1 MSDGLIS
8 FYVAQ
13 QNVREHSFSV
23 DVVID
28 AQYTKTSADRILP
41 QIPVLETLISEN
53 IIAIKNRLNPVFKR
67 FFVCK
72 IRMKLNKI
80 KCVLMHNTHT
90 IPKVP

>member
-28 AQYTKTSADRILP
+28 AQYTKTSAGRILP
-41 QIPVLETLISEN
+41 QITVLETLI
-53 IIAIKNRLNPVFKR
+53 
-67 FFVCK
+67 FFQEIFEKPMQTEEVAA
-72 IRMKLNKI
+72 
-80 KCVLMHNTHT
+80 
-90 IPKVP
+90 

>member
-28 AQYTKTSADRILP
+28 SQYTKTSVVRILP
-41 QIPVLETLISEN
+41 QIPVLETLI
-53 IIAIKNRLNPVFKR
+53 
-67 FFVCK
+67 FFQEIFEKPMQTEEVAA
-72 IRMKLNKI
+72 
-80 KCVLMHNTHT
+80 
-90 IPKVP
+90 

>member
-28 AQYTKTSADRILP
+28 AQYTKTSAGRILP
-41 QIPVLETLISEN
+41 QIPVLETKIEKLSRTKN
-53 IIAIKNRLNPVFKR
+53 IEIAFGEMNWFRINDIADHHFIQ
-67 FFVCK
+67 
-72 IRMKLNKI
+72 IR
-80 KCVLMHNTHT
+80 TT
-90 IPKVP
+90 R

>member
-28 AQYTKTSADRILP
+28 SQYTKTSVVRILP
-41 QIPVLETLISEN
+41 QIPVLETKIEKLSRTKN
-53 IIAIKNRLNPVFKR
+53 IEIAFGEMNWFRIND
-67 FFVCK
+67 
-72 IRMKLNKI
+72 IAD
-80 KCVLMHNTHT
+80 HHQ
-90 IPKVP
+90 